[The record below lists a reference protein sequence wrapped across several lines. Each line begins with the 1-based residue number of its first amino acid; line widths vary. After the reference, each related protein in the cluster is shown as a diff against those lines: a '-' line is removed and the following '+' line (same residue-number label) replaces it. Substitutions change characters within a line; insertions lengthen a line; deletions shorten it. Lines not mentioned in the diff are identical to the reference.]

1 MMTYAE
7 EDTQPMDDSEVEKK
21 KHSVLV
27 IEDNEELLQLM
38 TILLK
43 REYNVFTAENGKEG
57 ISVLENEDI
66 DLIVSDVMMP
76 EMDGI
81 EFCKYVK
88 SNLEISHI
96 PVILL
101 TAKIRRRIGRKL
113 MKWGRMLLSA
123 NHSIC
128 RCFMHVSVIC

>member
-1 MMTYAE
+1 MCIPVDRSYFSEDQIDDETIVPIQKTGTYADE
-7 EDTQPMDDSEVEKK
+7 EDVQTNDEVEVVKK

-38 TILLK
+38 TRLLK

-57 ISVLENEDI
+57 IIVLENEDI

-88 SNLEISHI
+88 GNLEISHI
-96 PVILL
+96 PCDTVDCQ
-101 TAKIRRRIGRKL
+101 K
-113 MKWGRMLLSA
+113 
-123 NHSIC
+123 
-128 RCFMHVSVIC
+128 

>member
-1 MMTYAE
+1 MTYAE

-38 TILLK
+38 TRLLK

-101 TAKIRRRIGRKL
+101 TAKIRKRIGRKL

-128 RCFMHVSVIC
+128 LCFMHVSVIC

>member
-38 TILLK
+38 TRLLK

-88 SNLEISHI
+88 SNLAMPRKQEIMAAMNRYRN
-96 PVILL
+96 L
-101 TAKIRRRIGRKL
+101 
-113 MKWGRMLLSA
+113 
-123 NHSIC
+123 
-128 RCFMHVSVIC
+128 